1 MPIAAYFHPKGMTLA
16 QFEDVHRRLQAVG
29 QAEPAGR
36 LHHSCFGE
44 DGDLMV
50 FDVWDTAEHFDAFG
64 AALMPIL
71 AEVGVDPG
79 EPAVMPIHL
88 IKQPTTA

>member
-1 MPIAAYFHPKGMTLA
+1 MAIAAYFHTKNMSLA
-16 QFEDVHRRLQAVG
+16 QFEEVHRRLADVG
-29 QAEPAGR
+29 QADPAGR

-44 DGDLMV
+44 DGNLMV
-50 FDVWDTAEHFDAFG
+50 YDVWDTPENFDAFG
-64 AALMPIL
+64 QVLMPIL

-88 IKQPTTA
+88 IKQPTTT